1 MTLNW
6 QQEAAKYKDQMLTD
20 LTSLLKINSARDV
33 EHKEDD
39 APLGPGP
46 RDALLQMLA
55 IADRDGFT
63 TKNIENVAGRI
74 EFGSGDEI
82 FGILGHVDVVP
93 AGDGWETNPFEP
105 VIKDGKIYARG
116 SSDDKGPSIAAY

>member
-1 MTLNW
+1 
-6 QQEAAKYKDQMLTD
+6 
-20 LTSLLKINSARDV
+20 
-33 EHKEDD
+33 
-39 APLGPGP
+39 
-46 RDALLQMLA
+46 MLA

-116 SSDDKGPSIAAY
+116 SSDDKGPSIAAYYALKLLKDNDIKLNKKVHFIFGTDEESEWVGINRYLEVEPKT